1 MYSCGYW
8 TIAIYYNIWLL
19 WYWWCDSKCIRFIN
33 YVCNIANIIYKQIFK
48 KHSPFR
54 KNKIDYKDLIK
65 KIIIIL
71 IPIICIIGVVFIS
84 ENKYIDKNSQT
95 FTHLKIIDKTKEE
108 NITCNTALEQFYED
122 KEYIY
127 YFPCEKSKYVI
138 VIYSNGYQ
146 ETVKSSLEYGDIT
159 IEDLEKNN
167 IEFIKQKKDM
177 SNWQITIS
185 WVDN

>member
-1 MYSCGYW
+1 MHFCVQTSEG
-8 TIAIYYNIWLL
+8 
-19 WYWWCDSKCIRFIN
+19 
-33 YVCNIANIIYKQIFK
+33 
-48 KHSPFR
+48 
-54 KNKIDYKDLIK
+54 KNKGRDIYILQSYKDLIK

-185 WVDN
+185 KLSLTLICIY

>member
-1 MYSCGYW
+1 MSGCCDIDDVILNVVGALVMFG
-8 TIAIYYNIWLL
+8 ILRIKSINQLIRNIFLL
-19 WYWWCDSKCIRFIN
+19 E
-33 YVCNIANIIYKQIFK
+33 
-48 KHSPFR
+48 
-54 KNKIDYKDLIK
+54 KNKIDYKDLVK

-108 NITCNTALEQFYED
+108 NIACNTALEQFYED

-159 IEDLEKNN
+159 IEDLERNN

-177 SNWQITIS
+177 N
-185 WVDN
+185 N

>member
-1 MYSCGYW
+1 M
-8 TIAIYYNIWLL
+8 
-19 WYWWCDSKCIRFIN
+19 
-33 YVCNIANIIYKQIFK
+33 
-48 KHSPFR
+48 PP
-54 KNKIDYKDLIK
+54 DLK
-65 KIIIIL
+65 
-71 IPIICIIGVVFIS
+71 
-84 ENKYIDKNSQT
+84 
-95 FTHLKIIDKTKEE
+95 
-108 NITCNTALEQFYED
+108 D

-177 SNWQITIS
+177 SN
-185 WVDN
+185 

>member
-1 MYSCGYW
+1 MLYKIGEFSKLTNVPIKTLRYYDEINLFKPQEIDLFSGYRYYS
-8 TIAIYYNIWLL
+8 
-19 WYWWCDSKCIRFIN
+19 KE
-33 YVCNIANIIYKQIFK
+33 QIE
-48 KHSPFR
+48 
-54 KNKIDYKDLIK
+54 DLIK

-108 NITCNTALEQFYED
+108 NIACNTALEQFYED

-177 SNWQITIS
+177 SN
-185 WVDN
+185 